1 MYERG
6 DRLTGCQNPAGGSA
20 GPTAK
25 TGGEGKLRGKK
36 IASRFPEGR
45 GGPTAVLGNPGGT
58 AAGNMGAQPPDATIS
73 ENAAAGSRGAKPRRE
88 AGGGARGNWCPRE
101 THRRCR
107 RPESTVIFRLCRE
120 ITQRQPPRR
129 VHRGAGSHRSGTY
142 ASGRVHR
149 GAGSH
154 RSGAYASLMR
164 HPWQNTVQIQLRP
177 RVQSRGGHIFCRV
190 PNLFAGLRKE
200 WKGNRYP
207 HCKSCHNDICSRFW

>member
-1 MYERG
+1 MLGATISENAAVG
-6 DRLTGCQNPAGGSA
+6 LLGSQNPAGGSA

-101 THRRCR
+101 THRRCHLPYAASAAR
-107 RPESTVIFRLCRE
+107 A
-120 ITQRQPPRR
+120 QWR
-129 VHRGAGSHRSGTY
+129 VMICTGS
-142 ASGRVHR
+142 
-149 GAGSH
+149 
-154 RSGAYASLMR
+154 
-164 HPWQNTVQIQLRP
+164 
-177 RVQSRGGHIFCRV
+177 SRA
-190 PNLFAGLRKE
+190 NL
-200 WKGNRYP
+200 
-207 HCKSCHNDICSRFW
+207 